1 MNIGGIQKTS
11 LIDFPGRVSC
21 ILFLTG
27 CNFDCPYC
35 HNPELG
41 NGNQS
46 PSVINASQLRTFLT
60 KRRGLLDGVA
70 ITGGEPTLQSD
81 LPDLCRTIKS
91 MGFSIKL
98 DTNGSRPAVLKKLI
112 AEQLLD
118 FIAMDVKTM
127 PEQYIPLICRSC
139 KPSEIIDSIQI
150 IISSRLPHE
159 FRTTCVK
166 PIVDEAVIEAMAN
179 LINGAQRHAL
189 QRVQH
194 ETVNVL
200 HPEFFKTHDWYL
212 DDNALERFQSIMAG
226 HVDTCVIR

>member
-1 MNIGGIQKTS
+1 MNLGGIQKTS

-21 ILFLTG
+21 VLFLAG

-35 HNPELG
+35 HNPELVSG
-41 NGNQS
+41 KQS
-46 PSVINASQLRTFLT
+46 PPAMNASQLKAFLA

-81 LPDLCRTIKS
+81 LPELCRTIKAL
-91 MGFSIKL
+91 GFSIKL

-112 AEQLLD
+112 AEQLVD
-118 FIAMDVKTM
+118 FVAMDVKTM
-127 PEQYIPLICRSC
+127 PQQYAPLICRSC

-166 PIVDEAVIEAMAN
+166 PIVNESVISAMAN
-179 LINGAQRHAL
+179 LLKGARRHAL

-212 DDNALERFQSIMAG
+212 DDNDLERFRAIMAG
-226 HVDTCVIR
+226 HVDTCIIR